1 MKRPVSL
8 LIFITLLAALGFNS
22 ALCQPLT
29 PSLTLVYTRANG
41 RVGDIALTGSGEVLF
56 TNYPTKPGRL
66 WLLSGGT
73 ERLVYE
79 APKASYDLYGVA
91 ASRDGD
97 VYVSCPYTGEVLRI
111 ARGGGIFTVYVRAG
125 KNVGP
130 LAFAPNGTLYM
141 AELIP
146 TEGYQSVF
154 RLVPTGAVTASGS
167 MAAVLVFTSP
177 ITIGGI
183 AFNSRGELFF
193 SDGPRGRLW
202 KLVNATPVLYV
213 DRKGWSTMY
222 GIVFDQYDNLYFCD
236 WSSPGNIY
244 YLDFRLSLAYRVL
257 DGNNA
262 PLAGAS
268 VLVTMPNGSS
278 NMFYSNS
285 TGYVSLAR
293 AWPGAY
299 VLNVSWG
306 GVPVGSFRFE
316 ESASGS
322 RNLACRVF
330 NAKLAAKDDAGRVL
344 KDCTLEV
351 ALPNGTLVRLS
362 SPASLSRVPAGLV
375 TVRAFYRGVEVA
387 DRLQVNV
394 SSNVDVS
401 ISCRVYSLS
410 LRLLDPDGNPF
421 KDAWIM
427 VSLDGATLVNQSYP
441 ESGVALDGL
450 LGGRCLIAA
459 SFKGFVVA
467 QSSFDL
473 NSSRSIVLTA
483 NVSGLVVK
491 ARDLLG
497 LPMQGVRVDLTLPD
511 GSSVSGFTDA
521 NGSFALRWLPA
532 GDVSVVLDSGFEKRT
547 LSLSLDKSLV
557 EASQVFSLSLAT
569 VSVTIVVLLLVLIIL
584 PPSRRLI
591 AKAFPI
597 EVSVEGRRG
606 VAEAYVDFLS
616 SRGLS
621 VEEALEFKNGVASIL
636 VGEGNVLPRFENAVD
651 HAVLLVSDPSVIPPR
666 REIHVLVEASGP
678 EDVKAAS
685 ELVKEYSGSMG
696 LRVVGIIVCKE
707 VTDGLLSLLKE
718 LRDVEVVFTTRRILG
733 V

>member
-1 MKRPVSL
+1 
-8 LIFITLLAALGFNS
+8 
-22 ALCQPLT
+22 
-29 PSLTLVYTRANG
+29 
-41 RVGDIALTGSGEVLF
+41 
-56 TNYPTKPGRL
+56 
-66 WLLSGGT
+66 
-73 ERLVYE
+73 
-79 APKASYDLYGVA
+79 
-91 ASRDGD
+91 
-97 VYVSCPYTGEVLRI
+97 
-111 ARGGGIFTVYVRAG
+111 
-125 KNVGP
+125 
-130 LAFAPNGTLYM
+130 
-141 AELIP
+141 
-146 TEGYQSVF
+146 
-154 RLVPTGAVTASGS
+154 
-167 MAAVLVFTSP
+167 
-177 ITIGGI
+177 
-183 AFNSRGELFF
+183 
-193 SDGPRGRLW
+193 
-202 KLVNATPVLYV
+202 
-213 DRKGWSTMY
+213 
-222 GIVFDQYDNLYFCD
+222 
-236 WSSPGNIY
+236 
-244 YLDFRLSLAYRVL
+244 
-257 DGNNA
+257 
-262 PLAGAS
+262 
-268 VLVTMPNGSS
+268 
-278 NMFYSNS
+278 
-285 TGYVSLAR
+285 
-293 AWPGAY
+293 
-299 VLNVSWG
+299 
-306 GVPVGSFRFE
+306 
-316 ESASGS
+316 
-322 RNLACRVF
+322 
-330 NAKLAAKDDAGRVL
+330 
-344 KDCTLEV
+344 
-351 ALPNGTLVRLS
+351 
-362 SPASLSRVPAGLV
+362 
-375 TVRAFYRGVEVA
+375 
-387 DRLQVNV
+387 VNV

-401 ISCRVYSLS
+401 IPCRVYSLS

-421 KDAWIM
+421 RDAWIM

-450 LGGRCLIAA
+450 LSGRCLIAA
-459 SFKGFVVA
+459 GFKGFVVA

-636 VGEGNVLPRFENAVD
+636 VGEANVLPRLENAVD

-678 EDVKAAS
+678 EDVKAVS
-685 ELVKEYSGSMG
+685 KLVKEYSGSMG
-696 LRVVGIIVCKE
+696 LRAVGIIVCKE